1 MVLGILL
8 YEAVDLVYN
17 TVKITYNSVTGIY
30 NWYYKVDE
38 KEKALRHMETN
49 IEHYDRLKLINS
61 INILNERLKHI
72 EEKMTQHIHPTVGL
86 EIEDKDTNSNLYITD
101 KIEIQE
107 VE

>member
-8 YEAVDLVYN
+8 YEAVDLAYN
-17 TVKITYNSVTGIY
+17 TVKLTYNSVSGIY

-49 IEHYDRLKLINS
+49 TEHYDRLKLINS
-61 INILNERLKHI
+61 INILSERLKHI
-72 EEKMTQHIHPTVGL
+72 EENMTPHIHPNVGL
-86 EIEDKDTNSNLYITD
+86 EIKDKDTNSYPYITD

-107 VE
+107 IE